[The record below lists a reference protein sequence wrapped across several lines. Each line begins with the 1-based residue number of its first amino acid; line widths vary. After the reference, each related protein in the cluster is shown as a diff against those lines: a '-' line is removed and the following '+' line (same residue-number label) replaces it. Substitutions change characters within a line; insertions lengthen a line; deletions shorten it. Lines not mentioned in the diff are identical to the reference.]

1 MFYDKCWQEKLQA
14 EFAVRVETHGGNKLR
29 TYRTFKNTYSTEPYV
44 RIIAQKKFRSAYAK
58 FRCGVAPINIELC
71 RYGLARIPVEGR
83 VCSHCNEV
91 EDESHVL
98 MYCPLYDDIRD
109 QLTLSIN
116 DINLSLQDSS
126 VQDQFIQLMS
136 NPIYYRV
143 VSKAICYILNKRRL
157 IVYTGCAK
165 KKKDILNIHIKS
177 ERINIFSQKFC
188 WTESTIFVVKCQMFT
203 FIVQLLMT

>member
-1 MFYDKCWQEKLQA
+1 MFRARDLNARLVLPVIDANRKMIYDKCWQEKLQA
-14 EFAVRVETHGGNKLR
+14 EFAVRGETHGGNKLR
-29 TYRTFKNTYSTEPYV
+29 TYIYTYV

-71 RYGLARIPVEGR
+71 RYGLARIPVEER

-116 DINLSLQDSS
+116 DINPSLQDSS

-136 NPIYYRV
+136 NPIYYWV

-157 IVYTGCAK
+157 IVY
-165 KKKDILNIHIKS
+165 
-177 ERINIFSQKFC
+177 R
-188 WTESTIFVVKCQMFT
+188 
-203 FIVQLLMT
+203 